1 MENELKIG
9 FCHYCKHTVMVP
21 ASAGSTQEDWD
32 AEATLRCK
40 CGEASKIR
48 WRQCVLEQFKEDI
61 KNFDIGFKTREL
73 LVAGAELIADGAL
86 KSMTVKTDLD
96 AVVQISLK
104 GSAIFMRKTV
114 KNTEELLSEGAYRQ

>member
-1 MENELKIG
+1 MEQELKIG
-9 FCHYCKHTVMVP
+9 LCNYCHHTVMVP
-21 ASAGSTQEDWD
+21 ANSGSTQDEWNT
-32 AEATLRCK
+32 EATLRCK
-40 CGEASKIR
+40 CEGASRVR

-61 KNFDIGFKTREL
+61 KNFDIGLKTRDL

-96 AVVQISLK
+96 AIVQISLK